1 MPGAEDAIRAAVND
15 GWVAVLFVCIVIGGF
30 STLGVIIRQMWIA
43 QREATVFQQ
52 TTLVKLVS
60 ETNIAL
66 ANFTNAVH
74 LLQTTVEELR
84 RRKCPMGNGNE
95 IRC

>member
-1 MPGAEDAIRAAVND
+1 MPGADEAIRAAVND

-30 STLGVIIRQMWIA
+30 STLGVIIRQMWIV
-43 QREATVFQQ
+43 QREATTFQQ

-60 ETNIAL
+60 ETNTAL

-74 LLQTTVEELR
+74 VLQVTVEELR
-84 RRKCPMGNGNE
+84 RRRCPMGNGDDLGP
-95 IRC
+95 

>member
-1 MPGAEDAIRAAVND
+1 MPGTDEAIRAAVND

-43 QREATVFQQ
+43 QREATNFQQ

-60 ETNIAL
+60 ETNTAL
-66 ANFTNAVH
+66 ANFTNAIH
-74 LLQTTVEELR
+74 LLQITVEELR
-84 RRKCPMGNGNE
+84 RRRCPMGNGNDAHP
-95 IRC
+95 